1 MNTIHDVSLRERK
14 FAQTKVSLARAFRER
29 LKEKRLQDIS
39 VKEVCDTLPI
49 SEVTFYKYFPE
60 KTDVLVY
67 LLQLWHYKAVWRL
80 RRWEREKTNLEVIEA
95 WFNFGEEQLEAY
107 PAATGEIISFIM
119 KEKGRLKFSEIS
131 VAELLFAYPDL
142 EDIEKIEVPAE
153 HHDDRCFMLPYL
165 YRAIEHGELPEGTDV
180 EMVADMLDAIFIGS
194 QLTLREESSQK
205 ARNVSHV
212 LLKYLWQGI
221 RSEKANAPAAHS
233 NSSMARR
240 PKMAAHHI
248 INPRSESL
256 MAIQ

>member
-14 FAQTKVSLARAFRER
+14 FAQTKVSLAWAFREC

-67 LLQLWHYKAVWRL
+67 LLQLWHYEAVWRL

-95 WFNFGEEQLEAY
+95 WFKFGEEQLEAY
-107 PAATGEIISFIM
+107 PAATGEILSFIM

-142 EDIEKIEVPAE
+142 EGIEKIEVPAG
-153 HHDDRCFMLPYL
+153 HDDRCFMLPYL

-180 EMVADMLDAIFIGS
+180 EMVADMLDAIFIAS

>member
-1 MNTIHDVSLRERK
+1 MNNIHDVSLRERK
-14 FAQTKVSLARAFRER
+14 FAQTKVSLAWAFRER
-29 LKEKRLQDIS
+29 LREKRLQDIS

-49 SEVTFYKYFPE
+49 SEVTFYKYFTE

-95 WFNFGEEQLEAY
+95 WFKFGEEQLEAY
-107 PAATGEIISFIM
+107 PAATGEIMSFIM

-142 EDIEKIEVPAE
+142 EGIEKIEVPAG
-153 HHDDRCFMLPYL
+153 HDDRCFMLPYL
-165 YRAIEHGELPEGTDV
+165 YRAIEHGELPTGTDM

-194 QLTLREESSQK
+194 QLTLREESPQK
-205 ARNVSHV
+205 ARKVSSL

-221 RSEKANAPAAHS
+221 RSEKANAPAAH
-233 NSSMARR
+233 NSSSTARR
-240 PKMAAHHI
+240 PKMAAAHHI
-248 INPRSESL
+248 HSHSGSL
-256 MAIQ
+256 IAIQ

>member
-1 MNTIHDVSLRERK
+1 MNNIHDVSLRERK
-14 FAQTKVSLARAFRER
+14 FAQTKVSLAWAFRER
-29 LKEKRLQDIS
+29 LREKRLQDIS

-67 LLQLWHYKAVWRL
+67 LLQLWHYEAVWRL

-95 WFNFGEEQLEAY
+95 WFKFGEEQLEAY
-107 PAATGEIISFIM
+107 PAATGEILSFIM

-142 EDIEKIEVPAE
+142 EGIEKIEVPAG
-153 HHDDRCFMLPYL
+153 HDDRCFMLPYL
-165 YRAIEHGELPEGTDV
+165 YRAIEHGELPTGTDM

-194 QLTLREESSQK
+194 QLTLREESPQK
-205 ARNVSHV
+205 ARKVSSL

-221 RSEKANAPAAHS
+221 RSEKANAPAAH
-233 NSSMARR
+233 NSSSTARR
-240 PKMAAHHI
+240 PKMAAAHHI
-248 INPRSESL
+248 HSHSGSL
-256 MAIQ
+256 IAIQ

>member
-1 MNTIHDVSLRERK
+1 MNNIHDVSLRERK
-14 FAQTKVSLARAFRER
+14 FAQTKVSLAWAFRER
-29 LKEKRLQDIS
+29 LREKRLQDIS

-95 WFNFGEEQLEAY
+95 WFKFGEEQLEAY
-107 PAATGEIISFIM
+107 PAATGEIMSFIM

-142 EDIEKIEVPAE
+142 EGIEKIEVPDG
-153 HHDDRCFMLPYL
+153 HDDRCFMLPYL
-165 YRAIEHGELPEGTDV
+165 YRAIEHGELPTGTDM

-194 QLTLREESSQK
+194 QLTLREESPQK
-205 ARNVSHV
+205 ARKVSSL

-221 RSEKANAPAAHS
+221 RSEKANAPAAH
-233 NSSMARR
+233 NSSSTARR
-240 PKMAAHHI
+240 PKMAAAHHI
-248 INPRSESL
+248 HSHSGSL
-256 MAIQ
+256 IAIQ

>member
-1 MNTIHDVSLRERK
+1 MNNIHDVSLRERK
-14 FAQTKVSLARAFRER
+14 FAQTKVSLAWAFRER
-29 LKEKRLQDIS
+29 LREKRLQDIS

-67 LLQLWHYKAVWRL
+67 LLQLWHYEAVWRL

-95 WFNFGEEQLEAY
+95 WFKFGEEQLEAY
-107 PAATGEIISFIM
+107 PAATGEIMSFIM

-142 EDIEKIEVPAE
+142 EGIEKIEVPAG
-153 HHDDRCFMLPYL
+153 HDDRCFMLPYL
-165 YRAIEHGELPEGTDV
+165 YRAIEHGELPTGTDM

-194 QLTLREESSQK
+194 QLTLREESPQK
-205 ARNVSHV
+205 ARKVSSL

-221 RSEKANAPAAHS
+221 RSEKANAPAAH
-233 NSSMARR
+233 NSSSTARR
-240 PKMAAHHI
+240 PKMAAAHHI
-248 INPRSESL
+248 HSHSGSL
-256 MAIQ
+256 IAIQ

>member
-29 LKEKRLQDIS
+29 LREKRLQDIS

-67 LLQLWHYKAVWRL
+67 LLQLWHYEAVWRL

-95 WFNFGEEQLEAY
+95 WFKFGEEQLEAY

-165 YRAIEHGELPEGTDV
+165 YKAIEHGELPSGTDV

-194 QLTLREESSQK
+194 QLTLREESPQK
-205 ARNVSHV
+205 ARKVSSL

-221 RSEKANAPAAHS
+221 RSEKANASAAH
-233 NSSMARR
+233 NSSSTARR
-240 PKMAAHHI
+240 PKMAAAHHI
-248 INPRSESL
+248 HSHSGSL
-256 MAIQ
+256 IAIQ